1 MKFKLVALAAAA
13 AVLTGCASGP
23 SDYQLYADTQK
34 AIAQAR
40 AVTETAR
47 ITALSEIA
55 KNGDPAAK
63 VAAVMSLQFAA
74 QSQPPAQQMIAAP
87 KTTADK
93 LLPWASLLVPS
104 LTQFYSIKQN
114 AAIAI
119 NSSDNALEAKKSDNG
134 MIVDLV
140 KDRADPVIGD
150 ADDVLLYPR

>member
-1 MKFKLVALAAAA
+1 MKFKLIALAAAA
-13 AVLTGCASGP
+13 AVLTGCATGP

-34 AIAQAR
+34 AMAQAR
-40 AVTETAR
+40 AMTETAR
-47 ITALSEIA
+47 IAALSEIA
-55 KNGDPAAK
+55 RTGDSSSK

-74 QSQPPAQQMIAAP
+74 QSQPQSQQMISAP

-119 NSSDNALEAKKSDNG
+119 NSSDNALEAQKSDNG

-140 KDRADPVIGD
+140 QGRIPPVIGD
-150 ADDVLLYPR
+150 EDDVLLYPR

>member
-47 ITALSEIA
+47 ISALSEIA
-55 KNGDPAAK
+55 KNGDSSSK

-74 QSQPPAQQMIAAP
+74 QSQPPSQQMIAAP
-87 KTTADK
+87 KSTADK

-104 LTQFYSIKQN
+104 LTQFYSIQQN

-119 NSSDNALEAKKSDNG
+119 NNSDNNLEAQKSDNG

-140 KDRADPVIGD
+140 QGRIPPVIGTE
-150 ADDVLLYPR
+150 DDVLLYPR